1 MGSKR
6 IFGREDTHGV
16 LQQFQANIAATSE
29 GLGWSSAYA
38 SMQRERPFEG
48 RFDAIPDSLMV
59 LHRSGPVDVTFK
71 TNGRAVQRHLPSG
84 GIFFL
89 PAGRECEVTLH
100 APLDTIHIYLRSNLF
115 VEKGRRFELAPL
127 LGIQDPILQHL
138 GRAMGEAVQE
148 NLTASSLFVDSIAQ
162 GMARRFLVIGERG
175 APKPDRTYRLSERQ
189 IGRIHEFVEA
199 NLETDLRLG
208 AMARVCGLGTKTFLR
223 SFRATCGTSPYQYVI
238 AVRVERAKRLL
249 EEQSMGLAEI
259 ALRCGFSH
267 QEHLTRMFRRL
278 VGQTPGRYRRLVN

>member
-1 MGSKR
+1 MGSKHA
-6 IFGREDTHGV
+6 FSREETHGV
-16 LQQFQANIAATSE
+16 LRQFQANIAATSE

-48 RFDAIPDSLMV
+48 RFDAISDFLMV
-59 LHRSGPVDVTFK
+59 LHRSGPVDVIFRID
-71 TNGRAVQRHLPSG
+71 GRAVQRHLLPG

-100 APLDTIHIYLRSNLF
+100 APLNTIHIYLRSDLF
-115 VEKGRRFELAPL
+115 AEEGQRFTLAPL
-127 LGIQDPILQHL
+127 LGVQDPILEHL
-138 GRAMGEAVQE
+138 GRAVGEAVQE
-148 NLTASSLFVDSIAQ
+148 KLTASSLFVDSIAH
-162 GMARRFLVIGERG
+162 GMARRFLVIGEHG
-175 APKPDRTYRLSERQ
+175 APEPDRTYRLSERQ
-189 IGRIHEFVEA
+189 IQRIREFVEA
-199 NLETDLRLG
+199 NLETDLRLE
-208 AMARVCGLGTKTFLR
+208 AMARACGLGTKTFLR

-238 AVRVERAKRLL
+238 AVRVERARRLL

-278 VGQTPGRYRRLVN
+278 VGQTPGRYRRLAN